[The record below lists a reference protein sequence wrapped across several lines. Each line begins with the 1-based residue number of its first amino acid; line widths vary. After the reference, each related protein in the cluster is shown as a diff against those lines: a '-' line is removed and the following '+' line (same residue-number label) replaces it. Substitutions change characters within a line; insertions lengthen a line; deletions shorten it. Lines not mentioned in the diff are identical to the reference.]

1 MATMKR
7 FKDFVKE
14 ENHIAYVGSKPWLA
28 YQKRKT
34 PGEKKKTPSML
45 PNFEK
50 NK

>member
-1 MATMKR
+1 MLK
-7 FKDFVKE
+7 FKEFVKE

-34 PGEKKKTPSML
+34 PGEKKITPDMI
-45 PNFEK
+45 PNLEK

>member
-1 MATMKR
+1 MLT
-7 FKDFVKE
+7 FKDFIKE

-34 PGEKKKTPSML
+34 PGEKKETPKML
-45 PNFEK
+45 PGFENLEK

>member
-1 MATMKR
+1 MKP
-7 FKDFVKE
+7 FKEWLKE
-14 ENHIAYVGSKPWLA
+14 ENNIAFVGSRPWLA

-34 PGEKKKTPSML
+34 PGEKKETPVML